1 MIRTLSIIIGI
12 ISVSWF
18 FYQIATSITK
28 SPIISFSASLPVWSV
43 LILILGFF
51 LYDAYDHIKKKIKK

>member
-1 MIRTLSIIIGI
+1 MIRTLSVIIGI

-43 LILILGFF
+43 LILSLGFF
-51 LYDAYDHIKKKIKK
+51 LYDAYDHIKKK

>member
-12 ISVSWF
+12 ILVSWF

-43 LILILGFF
+43 LILSLGFF

>member
-1 MIRTLSIIIGI
+1 MIRIFSIAIGI
-12 ISVSWF
+12 ITVSWF
-18 FYQIATSITK
+18 FYQMATSITK

-43 LILILGFF
+43 LVLSLGFF